1 MIKRYKFWNILKVQI
16 NQKNNNKKI
25 FKIGQIWW
33 CHIGLNVGSEENGKN
48 ENFERP
54 VFILK
59 KFNHTM
65 FLGVP
70 CSTQVRD
77 PKHYF
82 RIQNSM
88 DGFNLNFSQ
97 IRVFSSKRLIRMI
110 THVSKN
116 TFYDILSFF
125 KKYI

>member
-1 MIKRYKFWNILKVQI
+1 MFEKYKFWNKLKIQI
-16 NQKNNNKKI
+16 NYRNNTRKI
-25 FKIGQIWW
+25 FKIGEIWW

-59 KFNHTM
+59 KFNQTM

-70 CSTQVRD
+70 CSTEIRD

-82 RIQNSM
+82 RINNSM
-88 DGFNLNFSQ
+88 GGFNLNFSQ

-110 THVSKN
+110 TYVDKN
-116 TFYDILSFF
+116 TFYTILTFL